1 LRLAIAAYL
10 ARYKGLSRYH
20 TESDLRVFL
29 RWCADRGLDPLALR
43 RVDVEL
49 FVRWLQEVGQFKPWC
64 VDTGMTD
71 PLRTGQSME
80 GGSVDEL
87 LDVTVERPGLDQLQV
102 EVGRTLEDRVQA
114 GLTGDDREERHL
126 HAVD

>member
-1 LRLAIAAYL
+1 MRQDARLADSGDVTMGRCAREDVRAVL
-10 ARYKGLSRYH
+10 ARLGISSARRAVPLDS
-20 TESDLRVFL
+20 TEEVIV
-29 RWCADRGLDPLALR
+29 RGG
-43 RVDVEL
+43 VHGWMDV
-49 FVRWLQEVGQFKPWC
+49 
-64 VDTGMTD
+64 GMTE
-71 PLRTGQSME
+71 PVRIRIGSME

-87 LDVTVERPGLDQLQV
+87 LDVTVERPVLDQFQV